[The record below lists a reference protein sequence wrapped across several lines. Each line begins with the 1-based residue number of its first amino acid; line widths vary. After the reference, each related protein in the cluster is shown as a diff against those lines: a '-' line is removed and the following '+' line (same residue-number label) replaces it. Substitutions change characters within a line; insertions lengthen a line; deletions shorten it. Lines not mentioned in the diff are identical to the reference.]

1 MKDVKRELRE
11 RMLSTLQSY
20 LNGRGLR
27 ILLNGKLICY
37 IKTLLAKLTIP
48 TAQGLADQ
56 LIAIASQLLTL
67 HLLAL
72 LNFMD
77 KKIIDS

>member
-11 RMLSTLQSY
+11 RMLSTLLGY

-27 ILLNGKLICY
+27 ILLNRKLICY

-56 LIAIASQLLTL
+56 LITIASQLLTL